1 MERLLDWNRPSY
13 RHVVATKKKIQPIL
27 ETDVDD
33 SAVAERVKISLEG
46 CDMTTREVADA
57 VGVGEKVI
65 YSWGRLGQISKHKL
79 PAFCQVT
86 NVDIDWL
93 LTGRTSGMTY
103 ERTANESIVEFRRSR
118 GVGEPEFGVRD
129 IPIVDTLDL
138 YRLLPKKE
146 TSDNFADVGDI
157 IKQWLDD
164 PTERSSI
171 PVPILDTENALAIPS
186 YGLQVSTTEYS
197 EFNLGDII
205 CMATDVFPDRDDFVC
220 VAFRRAGIWMMTAG
234 FLQFCLLYTSDAADE

>member
-1 MERLLDWNRPSY
+1 MERLLDRNRPSY

-118 GVGEPEFGVRD
+118 GVGNQSSVSAISPSWTHSTSTVCCLRKKHQT
-129 IPIVDTLDL
+129 TLPML
-138 YRLLPKKE
+138 G
-146 TSDNFADVGDI
+146 TS
-157 IKQWLDD
+157 
-164 PTERSSI
+164 
-171 PVPILDTENALAIPS
+171 
-186 YGLQVSTTEYS
+186 
-197 EFNLGDII
+197 
-205 CMATDVFPDRDDFVC
+205 
-220 VAFRRAGIWMMTAG
+220 
-234 FLQFCLLYTSDAADE
+234 